1 MTAVMTDLLARL
13 EAGDAALAEVAAGVL
28 IGPDGTLSAT
38 GSALREALADL
49 QALDAAAADVRAV
62 ADILRRDQKF
72 APPGRPSLHLVQLR
86 RQQAAVQQAE
96 RTARQRAAASAA
108 AFVRAAGLTQK
119 PGQTAGEALAHWLRK
134 LPA

>member
-1 MTAVMTDLLARL
+1 MRELIARL
-13 EAGDAALAEVAAGVL
+13 EAADPTLADVAGGVLLDAAGALSVAGV
-28 IGPDGTLSAT
+28 
-38 GSALREALADL
+38 ALRNALAAL

-86 RQQAAVQQAE
+86 RQQASVQQAE
-96 RTARQRAAASAA
+96 RSARQRAAASAA
-108 AFVRAAGLTQK
+108 AFVREAGLAPR
-119 PGQTAGEALAHWLRK
+119 PGQTAGEALVRWLRQ